1 LAIGNRRSAFG
12 IQERAAI
19 GARQEPCMDRIQAV
33 REVMT
38 LEEVAEYLQV
48 SEKSV
53 LRMAQSGK
61 IPAAKVANQ
70 WRFMR
75 SVVDDW
81 LMAQMEIPS
90 VRSAPARKE
99 PPKLPSLTQLIP
111 PSAMNLLVTPGP
123 KEDILRQLVEPL
135 RASRLLRQTRRF
147 LESVQERERLVSTG
161 IGHGIAIPHPRRP
174 VPGLF
179 KEPLVGLGVCR
190 EGTDFEALDHQ
201 RTYVFFLLCA
211 PTEDVQLRLLA
222 RVIQFGR
229 NAAALDSI
237 KRAAATPGESG
248 AAGAVTAILRSAD
261 EASGTSRPCVPRA
274 EKRRSQNAGA
284 DLRNAG
290 EMCKVLPRRG
300 TAS

>member
-1 LAIGNRRSAFG
+1 MSAQG
-12 IQERAAI
+12 QHYNAEDEIQ
-19 GARQEPCMDRIQAV
+19 MDRIQAV

-61 IPAAKVANQ
+61 IPAAKVASQ

-99 PPKLPSLTQLIP
+99 PPKLPPLTKLMP
-111 PSAMNLLVTPGP
+111 VAAMNLEVTPGT
-123 KEDILRQLVEPL
+123 KDEVLKQLVEPL
-135 RASRLLRQTRRF
+135 RASKILRQPRRL
-147 LESVQERERLVSTG
+147 LESVLERERMVSTA

-174 VPGLF
+174 IAGLF
-179 KEPLVGLGVCR
+179 KEPLVGLAVCR

-222 RVIQFGR
+222 RVIQLGR
-229 NAAALDSI
+229 HMAAIESI
-237 KRAAATPGESG
+237 KK
-248 AAGAVTAILRSAD
+248 AVSPAVVVEVLRSA
-261 EASGTSRPCVPRA
+261 EEFFEG
-274 EKRRSQNAGA
+274 
-284 DLRNAG
+284 
-290 EMCKVLPRRG
+290 
-300 TAS
+300 

>member
-1 LAIGNRRSAFG
+1 
-12 IQERAAI
+12 
-19 GARQEPCMDRIQAV
+19 MDRIQAV

-99 PPKLPSLTQLIP
+99 PPKLPLLAELMP
-111 PSAMNLLVTPGP
+111 PSAMNLEVSPGP
-123 KEDILRQLVEPL
+123 KEEVLRQLVEPL

-147 LESVQERERLVSTG
+147 LESVLERERLVSTG

-174 VPGLF
+174 IPGLF

-190 EGTDFEALDHQ
+190 EGADFEALDHQ

-211 PTEDVQLRLLA
+211 PSEDVQLRLLA

-229 NAAALDSI
+229 HVAALDGI
-237 KRAAATPGESG
+237 KRAASVPSEAAAT
-248 AAGAVTAILRSAD
+248 AAVTEILRSAD
-261 EASGTSRPCVPRA
+261 ESFVG
-274 EKRRSQNAGA
+274 
-284 DLRNAG
+284 
-290 EMCKVLPRRG
+290 
-300 TAS
+300 

>member
-1 LAIGNRRSAFG
+1 
-12 IQERAAI
+12 
-19 GARQEPCMDRIQAV
+19 MDRIQAV

-61 IPAAKVANQ
+61 IPAAKVASQ

-99 PPKLPSLTQLIP
+99 PPKLPPLTELMPAGGHEPGGDARHEGRGAEATGRTVARLENSPAAP
-111 PSAMNLLVTPGP
+111 PAFG
-123 KEDILRQLVEPL
+123 K
-135 RASRLLRQTRRF
+135 RAGAGTDGQHRDRPRDR
-147 LESVQERERLVSTG
+147 
-161 IGHGIAIPHPRRP
+161 HPASP
-174 VPGLF
+174 PADLGALQGTV
-179 KEPLVGLGVCR
+179 VGLAVCR

-222 RVIQFGR
+222 RVIQLGR
-229 NAAALDSI
+229 HLAAIESI
-237 KRAAATPGESG
+237 KK
-248 AAGAVTAILRSAD
+248 AVSPAVVSEILRSS
-261 EASGTSRPCVPRA
+261 EEFFEGS
-274 EKRRSQNAGA
+274 
-284 DLRNAG
+284 LR
-290 EMCKVLPRRG
+290 
-300 TAS
+300 